1 MDDLGDSSVVFGA
14 EAVCGE
20 IVVVVDAARAISSL
34 AHEHLKN
41 DGFPIL
47 LHLEIVWLLILV
59 VLILRQRYYSLLLL
73 FSLSPSFGIVAA
85 ADPAWEHGPED
96 QRSSRSLLQ

>member
-1 MDDLGDSSVVFGA
+1 MDDLGDSSVAFGA

-34 AHEHLKN
+34 AHEHLN

-47 LHLEIVWLLILV
+47 LHLEILWLLILV

-73 FSLSPSFGIVAA
+73 FSLPPSFGVVAA